1 MSYKFS
7 TGSVRQGDIYF
18 EDDRTGAQTYIDF
31 GQDTITLR
39 PSGSQILYAQH
50 NRVGIGT
57 TSPMEALHIAGNVKA
72 VGNDAR
78 IKIDGETDS
87 HPGLE
92 LYENGTRKWIVFNN
106 YTNDNLTFKTNS
118 NTRMS
123 ITQAG
128 NVGIGTQNPIV
139 ALDVN
144 GGMRIQSDSIA
155 VQNSKTPSSASDTG
169 QAGQICWDTNY
180 LYVCVALNTW
190 KRIALSS
197 W

>member
-39 PSGSQILYAQH
+39 PGGSQILHATATA
-50 NRVGIGT
+50 VGIGT
-57 TSPMEALHIAGNVKA
+57 TSPGTNLHVKGDD
-72 VGNDAR
+72 VR
-78 IKIDGETDS
+78 VRIDGDTDS

-92 LYENGTRKWIVFNN
+92 LSENGTRKWIVYNN

-118 NTRMS
+118 DIIMS
-123 ITQAG
+123 LTQTG
-128 NVGIGTQNPIV
+128 RVGIGTQTPIV

-144 GGMRIQSDSIA
+144 GGVRIQSDSIA
-155 VQNSKTPSSASDTG
+155 IQNSKTPSGASDTG
-169 QAGQICWDTNY
+169 QAGQICWDANY
-180 LYVCVALNTW
+180 LYVCVSSNTW

>member
-7 TGSVRQGDIYF
+7 TGSVRRGDIYF
-18 EDDRTGAQTYIDF
+18 EDDREGAQTYIDF

-39 PSGSQILYAQH
+39 PSGAAALYAQH
-50 NRVGIGT
+50 NRIGIGT
-57 TSPMEALHIAGNVKA
+57 TSPGTNLHVK
-72 VGNDAR
+72 GEDAR
-78 IKIDGETDS
+78 VRIDGDTDS

-92 LYENGTRKWIVFNN
+92 LSEDGTRKWIVYNN

-118 NTRMS
+118 DIIMS

-144 GGMRIQSDSIA
+144 GGLRIQSDSIA
-155 VQNSKTPSSASDTG
+155 VSNSKTPSSASDTG

-180 LYVCVALNTW
+180 LYVCVASNTW